1 MSKVILVVDDDPVMR
16 ESVRDILEIE
26 NYKVI
31 EAGDGID
38 GLPIVK
44 KEHVDLVITDI
55 LMPQVEGNE
64 LVFKLKKF
72 RPDLKVIG
80 MTGGGRLVSVEQVKQ
95 LCPDVL
101 FEKILTKPF
110 LREELL
116 AQVEAAL
123 A

>member
-1 MSKVILVVDDDPVMR
+1 MSNVILVVDDDPVIR

-38 GLPIVK
+38 VLPIVE

>member
-55 LMPQVEGNE
+55 LMSQVDGNE
-64 LVFKLKKF
+64 LVFKLKRF

>member
-1 MSKVILVVDDDPVMR
+1 MSKVILVVDDDAVMR

-55 LMPQVEGNE
+55 LMSQVDGNE

>member
-1 MSKVILVVDDDPVMR
+1 MSKVILVVDDDAVMR

-55 LMPQVEGNE
+55 LMSQVDGNE
-64 LVFKLKKF
+64 LVFKLKRF

>member
-1 MSKVILVVDDDPVMR
+1 MSKVILVVDDDAVMR

-44 KEHVDLVITDI
+44 KEHIDLVITDI

>member
-44 KEHVDLVITDI
+44 KEHIDLVITDI

>member
-1 MSKVILVVDDDPVMR
+1 MSNVILVVDDDPVIR

-31 EAGDGID
+31 EARDGID
-38 GLPIVK
+38 VLPIVE

>member
-16 ESVRDILEIE
+16 ESVCDILEIE

-55 LMPQVEGNE
+55 LMPQVDGNE

>member
-1 MSKVILVVDDDPVMR
+1 MSKVILVIDDDPVMR
-16 ESVRDILEIE
+16 ESVCDILEIE

-38 GLPIVK
+38 VLPIVE

>member
-44 KEHVDLVITDI
+44 KEHIDLVITDI

-116 AQVEAAL
+116 AQVEVAL

>member
-1 MSKVILVVDDDPVMR
+1 MSNVILVVDDDPVIR

-44 KEHVDLVITDI
+44 KEHIDLVITDI

-95 LCPDVL
+95 LCPDVV
-101 FEKILTKPF
+101 FETMLTKPF